1 MKSENGITI
10 VSLVISV
17 VILFI
22 LAAISIGIMES
33 NREVIDKSKIITNS
47 SEIGSEDVAG
57 KTNPLIS
64 SFEKEWG
71 ID

>member
-22 LAAISIGIMES
+22 LAAISIGIMEG

-47 SEIGSEDVAG
+47 SENKSEDVVG
-57 KTNPLIS
+57 KTNSLIS

>member
-22 LAAISIGIMES
+22 LAAISIGIMDA
-33 NREVIDKSKIITNS
+33 NREVIDKSK
-47 SEIGSEDVAG
+47 ER
-57 KTNPLIS
+57 
-64 SFEKEWG
+64 
-71 ID
+71 